1 MPQLL
6 MSAGCS
12 TWGLRDVMMFPLY
25 GGVTVGND
33 AVMLVS
39 QDCWED
45 SVAKSVRLLLG
56 AAARC
61 AEHRQSFENAPL
73 SHSS

>member
-1 MPQLL
+1 

-12 TWGLRDVMMFPLY
+12 TWGLRDVMMFLLY

-33 AVMLVS
+33 AVMSVS

-45 SVAKSVRLLLG
+45 SAAKSVHLSLG

-61 AEHRQSFENAPL
+61 AEHRQSFENARL